1 MSICKATIETCH
13 QVGVSEY
20 CVCAGSRNSELVRS
34 LISAEVKIWH
44 FFEERSAAFFAL
56 GRCRATERPVAVITT
71 SGTAAAELFPAA
83 IEAHYQG
90 LPLLLVTADRPR
102 RFRGSGAPQAI
113 EQVRLFGDYP
123 QHQVDVASLAE
134 AQDALNGWNLS
145 GPAHIN
151 VCLEEPG
158 MIVTPCD
165 LPAVNFPSRTKLN
178 SLSSIK
184 LPEIDLVLVGDLLQ
198 SERTLVQNLLHAWQG
213 PVWAE
218 AASGLRA
225 WFGERLTA
233 GGDAALRHL
242 PVTNVLRLGGVPSCR
257 FWRDLETRKDINV
270 ISASRSGHSG
280 LARNSTVL
288 SLHELAPIQGGK
300 VLKGID
306 VADLADS
313 HPLSECGHLRSLS
326 KRIPPQSALFLG
338 NSLTIRQWNLA
349 AIPASAESH
358 CHVMRGANG
367 IDGNLSFFLGACVEA
382 AESWAIVGDLTALY
396 DLAAPWILQQLPSSH
411 RRRFVVMNNQGGLI
425 FRRLPSLKSMTTAE
439 QQVIENPHRLRLA
452 HWAAMWGMKH
462 ITVQTASDSEQAW
475 PEGDVVI
482 EVLPDSAQ
490 SESFWHALAH
500 REQQMTL

>member
-13 QVGVSEY
+13 KVGVSEY

-34 LISAEVKIWH
+34 LIAAGVKIWH

-71 SGTAAAELFPAA
+71 SGTAAAELFPAV

-123 QHQVDVASLAE
+123 QHQVDVASLSE
-134 AQDALNGWNLS
+134 AQDALDGWHLS

-158 MIVTPCD
+158 MVVAPCD
-165 LPAVNFPSRTKLN
+165 LRAVNFPSRKASN
-178 SLSSIK
+178 SNGSIE
-184 LPEIDLVLVGDLLQ
+184 LQDVDLVLVGDLLQ
-198 SERTLVQNLLHAWQG
+198 SEQILVQKLLHAWQG

-225 WFGERLTA
+225 WFGERLLT
-233 GGDAALRHL
+233 GGDASLRHL

-257 FWRDLETRKDINV
+257 FWRDLETRKDIKV

-280 LARNSTVL
+280 QARNSTVV
-288 SLHELAPIQGGK
+288 SLHDLAPLHGGR

-306 VADLADS
+306 VADLADA

-326 KRIPPQSALFLG
+326 KQIPPQSSMFLG

-349 AIPASAESH
+349 AIPAAAETH

-367 IDGNLSFFLGACVEA
+367 IDGNLSFFLGACAEA
-382 AESWAIVGDLTALY
+382 TESWAIVGDLTALY
-396 DLAAPWILQQLPSSH
+396 DLAAPWILQQLPNSH
-411 RRRFVVMNNQGGLI
+411 RRRIVVMNNQGGLI
-425 FRRLPSLKSMTTAE
+425 FRRLPSLKSMTSNE
-439 QQVIENPHRLRLA
+439 QEVIENPHLLRLA

-462 ITVQTASDSEQAW
+462 VTVQSPSDWEQAW
-475 PEGDVVI
+475 PDGDLVM

-490 SESFWHALAH
+490 SEAFWNAVAH
-500 REQQMTL
+500 REQQLPT